1 MTHKTK
7 ATGGGRQW
15 ENTKHKPE
23 HHSDLLAGGQCV
35 QCGGLL
41 VDCQP
46 GGRFLFAFKRRGYFS
61 TKGSRA
67 NLSGT
72 LRFSV
77 RVNALFI
84 SLRVFSRWRMIIDNA
99 LFCSSWLFIIIT
111 FKTMRRSTSH
121 HGADSD
127 YSDSLA
133 LRRWRYSTSRF
144 NAAVTNCPVLSP
156 GIFTASTLF
165 ITSCGTLAATV
176 CDFAFTAFVAMLCTP
191 YKKQMQYAGK
201 KISVQHLACLTPR
214 LKLVF
219 NTLLMKGAET
229 TKPRTVGAVTGL
241 LTTNDRK
248 RIEVAMLNHTT
259 HPQGRDPHNL
269 NKYIWRFIALS
280 TAQPRVITIGATSEQ
295 EARQQSPTGWVMV
308 LASRFHHRCL
318 FFVCLSSG
326 YGVVPFQR
334 MRGRSLM
341 KRSSGK
347 LSDGAGGRTR
357 RSRLRWRT
365 TLASVISPDSFIFIK
380 SYLRAHLLWRFLF
393 LMKTYSGSG
402 VSYLKI
408 WFNFSCLA
416 LMTARNNICRCFV
429 FTSRTVGDNMD
440 LFMVLTCNALRRD
453 ASYHGGGYRFV
464 RIRPLMKS
472 SSGKCSGR
480 GNSGGTGLLLMRSRS
495 LAARAAFSFCRSTS
509 NGTPLSFM
517 VPPVYPLLTDGY
529 RCIFRTNY
537 LINTSDHIIREP
549 EYTGAIIPHLL
560 AYAQLTADMALNEAK
575 AILIADCEYGVMRD
589 DRFNAL
595 KQEFDGTP
603 EDTDIALLCVA
614 DMVKAACFLLET
626 AEHSGTGSD
635 ILNIAS
641 DYAEYV
647 AEARYRRKFQEVV
660 SHE

>member
-1 MTHKTK
+1 MCWWVKTKSAPLPERPCEQLTYCAKNESVRGNYINRVEKRHNCRITGKTK
-7 ATGGGRQW
+7 ATRYGGPSTQATRYPQRMSIT
-15 ENTKHKPE
+15 NNATFA
-23 HHSDLLAGGQCV
+23 AGGQCD
-35 QCGGLL
+35 QCAGLL
-41 VDCQP
+41 VGYSCSLA
-46 GGRFLFAFKRRGYFS
+46 FL
-61 TKGSRA
+61 
-67 NLSGT
+67 
-72 LRFSV
+72 
-77 RVNALFI
+77 
-84 SLRVFSRWRMIIDNA
+84 RWRRLISP
-99 LFCSSWLFIIIT
+99 SSAETI
-111 FKTMRRSTSH
+111 
-121 HGADSD
+121 
-127 YSDSLA
+127 
-133 LRRWRYSTSRF
+133 
-144 NAAVTNCPVLSP
+144 NCPVLSP
-156 GIFTASTLF
+156 SSFKFSTASA
-165 ITSCGTLAATV
+165 IAWGTRASSFL
-176 CDFAFTAFVAMLCTP
+176 DFPLTAFVA
-191 YKKQMQYAGK
+191 
-201 KISVQHLACLTPR
+201 ISDFLVIRWLTVYTQENRKTLLTWLTPVTSIVADTFVEVIDE
-214 LKLVF
+214 K
-219 NTLLMKGAET
+219 
-229 TKPRTVGAVTGL
+229 TKPAGATNTNGL
-241 LTTNDRK
+241 LTTNDSES
-248 RIEVAMLNHTT
+248 IEVAMRNYTR
-259 HPQGRDPHNL
+259 HPQGRDSHNL

-560 AYAQLTADMALNEAK
+560 AYAQLTANMALNEAK